1 MLEPKAGQPGAS
13 DSITSH
19 FASVPS
25 LDASNASGRHPGPLG
40 IADSGVSRTEGASEL
55 PPKAEKG
62 GHQKQKRHPFPYHPA
77 PSSPTKGECGCQ
89 GLCPLFPHRAIQ
101 ESKAHPPQWTSKA
114 VGQGKARRGEKTKD
128 FRGPQLVSDYVT
140 WLTREGRTVRLMSQN
155 PEYQEAELPGP
166 KPDTITSF

>member
-55 PPKAEKG
+55 PGSRVATKSRKDIL
-62 GHQKQKRHPFPYHPA
+62 FPTTPPPA
-77 PSSPTKGECGCQ
+77 LPPRGNAAARGYVPCSPTE
-89 GLCPLFPHRAIQ
+89 PYRR
-101 ESKAHPPQWTSKA
+101 SRKAHPPQWTSKG
-114 VGQGKARRGEKTKD
+114 VVQGKARRGEKTKD